1 MQYTKIQI
9 MKRILLTM
17 VFWGTLFTAYAQSP
31 MRFSAHLDPQF
42 AWFNSDDNDVE
53 SNGSIFHMQ
62 VGLQMDYFFAPNYA
76 FVLGVGINNLG
87 GNLLYADSTEFSS
100 NGDILLVEPDQSVKL
115 NLQYLDFPLG
125 LKLKTEELGYA
136 TFFLQL
142 GFNPMVNIN
151 AKGTNSQ
158 AGMDKDDV
166 RESMHLFSLGYHA
179 GLGVEYTLGGN
190 TALIGGL
197 RWSAGLTDVSK
208 NDRANVKT
216 SAVSIHLGILF

>member
-1 MQYTKIQI
+1 MR
-9 MKRILLTM
+9 RILLT
-17 VFWGTLFTAYAQSP
+17 TLFLAVLITAYAQSP
-31 MRFSAHLDPQF
+31 MRFNAHLDPQF
-42 AWFNSDDNDVE
+42 AWFNSDDNDVKPD
-53 SNGSIFHMQ
+53 GSIFHLQ
-62 VGLQMDYFFAPNYA
+62 VGLQMDYYFAQNYA
-76 FVLGVGINNLG
+76 FVLGLGISNLG

-100 NGDILLVEPDQSVKL
+100 KGDILLVEPDQSVKL

-151 AKGTNSQ
+151 AKFSSDLG
-158 AGMDKDDV
+158 GLDKEDV
-166 RESMHLFSLGYHA
+166 QESIHLFCLGYHA

-197 RWSAGLTDVSK
+197 RWSAGLTDVTN
-208 NDRANVKT
+208 NDRTNVKT
-216 SAVSIHLGILF
+216 NAISIHLGILF